1 MNITPIKTDQIT
13 TEDTDLFKILDRYL
27 PPLKECSIVVIT
39 SKIVSI
45 AQQNTVPKSRA
56 DKQKLI
62 ESEADVVLGSNNS
75 QHFVITLKNG
85 LLMPT
90 AGVDPSGDIYIM
102 LPKDTYKSARDIADH
117 LRSKHKLRQL
127 GVIITDSKSTVL
139 RRGTLGY
146 AVGYSGFCGLKN
158 YDDADDIFITE
169 KKRRKLVNR
178 VDALAGAAVAVM
190 GDGKEQT
197 PLAVINNLP
206 FISFSPSSPSKIELA
221 SLHIEPSE
229 DLFITALS
237 RLGKK

>member
-1 MNITPIKTDQIT
+1 MNITPTKTDQIT
-13 TEDTDLFKILDRYL
+13 TEDTDLFKIIDRYL
-27 PPLKECSIVVIT
+27 PPLKERSIVVIT

-45 AQQNTVPKSRA
+45 AQQNTVLKTKA

-62 ESEADVVLGSNNS
+62 ESEADVVLGNNNS
-75 QHFVITLKNG
+75 QNFVITLKNG
-85 LLMPT
+85 VLMPT

-102 LPKDTYKSARDIADH
+102 LPKDAYKSARDIADY
-117 LRSKHKLRQL
+117 LRSKYALRHL

-158 YDDADDIFITE
+158 YDDPHDAFITK

-197 PLAVINNLP
+197 PLAVINDLP
-206 FISFSPSSPSKIELA
+206 FIAFNPSSPSKIELT
-221 SLHIEPSE
+221 SLHIKPSE
-229 DLFITALS
+229 DLFITALAH
-237 RLGKK
+237 LGKK